1 MLSGFPPFY
10 QNKLREQ
17 GVKAV
22 VNMSKINFEP
32 YGDLVDQA
40 SSQFNQNWITNQD
53 PHSQVEK
60 DETVGAE
67 YPN

>member
-17 GVKAV
+17 GVKVV

-40 SSQFNQNWITNQD
+40 FSQFNQNWITNQD